1 MEGSRCVWS
10 RLIGCQPV
18 RQYPTRSVAR
28 QPPATSPAFDVDRDG
43 TPRLLALAPD
53 GVADV
58 RITFAHVIR
67 DLLPVTSNLFVAAHP
82 FAAAAL
88 TNAPYLFG

>member
-1 MEGSRCVWS
+1 M
-10 RLIGCQPV
+10 
-18 RQYPTRSVAR
+18 
-28 QPPATSPAFDVDRDG
+28 
-43 TPRLLALAPD
+43 LALAPD